1 MGRQNRQQDTA
12 SQIFAVQSSHVLG
25 VALLGLCLTLLP
37 SSPAPAQQR
46 GKQEPARPAAANAN
60 GPFKIETFGDWTAA
74 FTGQGKAKVC
84 YAISEPKERL
94 PKGLN
99 RDPASIFVS
108 TRIGDGAKNEIAIRL
123 GFSAKPKEDGVLT
136 IGTTNF
142 ALLTEDK
149 NAFLKNPAQEAQLLD
164 AMRKGQAVT
173 VKVNSV
179 RGNATTDRYQ
189 LRGFGQAVDRM
200 AKECP

>member
-1 MGRQNRQQDTA
+1 MTNNLNPKKHTRAGALRRQT
-12 SQIFAVQSSHVLG
+12 IAVAGGMLG
-25 VALLGLCLTLLP
+25 VLAFLAA
-37 SSPAPAQQR
+37 PANAQQR
-46 GKQEPARPAAANAN
+46 QDAARPASTNAN

-74 FTGQGKAKVC
+74 FTGQGKSKIC

-94 PKGLN
+94 PKGLS

-108 TRIGDGAKNEIAIRL
+108 TRVGDGAKNEVAIRL
-123 GFSAKPKEDGVLT
+123 GFSAKPKEDGTLT
-136 IGTTNF
+136 IGSTTF

-173 VKVNSV
+173 VKVTSL
-179 RGNATTDRYQ
+179 RGNATTDRYV

-200 AKECP
+200 SKECP